1 VNNQSEATVKSDIYS
16 YSIVLWE
23 LIFEDEPFNGDEK
36 NDEFSSLAMFKSYV
50 IEQNG
55 RPKIPVELDKNID
68 FPKGRRKEILSLMV
82 SGWDHDPEKRPKA
95 VEIVESFLKMSD
107 DFISFG
113 DKNTIQFSTS
123 IEGEDVLTFLNQFS
137 NYIST
142 EIPKTDELIL
152 EKLLCETKSNEKYVT
167 KDRFTM
173 FLDWFGPFQD
183 AKQGYKNMMDVCK
196 EPWFHGP
203 ISREDAENLLNG
215 SKNKVFLIR
224 SSTKLTDFIPFV
236 ISVVKNKKVS
246 HMQIKKKGTKLF
258 VLTDSNTN
266 IEGKNVKDIVKSL
279 KKDKLIGEP
288 LDNTPNPYIYLS

>member
-246 HMQIKKKGTKLF
+246 HMQIKKKGNQTIC
-258 VLTDSNTN
+258 TDGF
-266 IEGKNVKDIVKSL
+266 EY
-279 KKDKLIGEP
+279 E
-288 LDNTPNPYIYLS
+288 Y